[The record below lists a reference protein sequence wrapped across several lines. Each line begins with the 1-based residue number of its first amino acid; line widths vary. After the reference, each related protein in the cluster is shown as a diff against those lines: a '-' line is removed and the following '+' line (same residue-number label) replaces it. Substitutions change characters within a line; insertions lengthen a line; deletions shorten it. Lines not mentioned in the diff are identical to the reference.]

1 MISRR
6 QSLRNMAQAG
16 VGAVALWQSGAF
28 AAVYMEVAQAQK
40 LLQPEASSFEPL
52 ALVLDAARLTAL
64 AASTQ
69 TQVPRGYAPQCWAA
83 FAGRTAV
90 GWVLS
95 DRTVGKY
102 ELIDYA
108 AGFTADGSMTGLEIL
123 AYRESHG
130 AEIRT
135 PAWRRQFAGRKGAG
149 QLRFGDD
156 IRNISGATLS
166 CQHVTEGAQRLSA
179 LAQSLSAAAKGLR

>member
-6 QSLRNMAQAG
+6 ETLRRMAGSG
-16 VGAVALWQSGAF
+16 VAAAALWQTRAF
-28 AAVYMEVAQAQK
+28 AATFVDLEQAQK
-40 LLQPEASSFEPL
+40 LLLPQASSFEAVSL
-52 ALVLDAARLTAL
+52 NLDAGRVAEL
-64 AASTQ
+64 AAASHTQ
-69 TQVPRGYAPQCWAA
+69 PPRGYAPQCWAGM
-83 FAGRTAV
+83 AGAARV

-95 DRTVGKY
+95 DRAIGKY

-108 AGFTADGSMTGLEIL
+108 AGFGADGSMTGIEIL
-123 AYRESHG
+123 VYRESHG

-135 PAWRRQFAGRKGAG
+135 PSWRRQFVGRKGPE

-166 CQHVTEGAQRLSA
+166 CQHVTEGAQRLSVIVQRLA
-179 LAQSLSAAAKGLR
+179 LTPARS